1 MATKPVK
8 WFRNGM
14 TGAPV
19 LNGVVGS
26 LIAVLDAC
34 LINGFN
40 LVTLDS
46 LAVAGN
52 VLTGTKAGHGF
63 EIDQVI
69 VTSANEAALIGEWT
83 VTAVTSSTFTAA
95 AAGVANVAGTGTLT
109 AKAAPLGWQK
119 VFTGTNKAVY
129 RSTDVT
135 GSRMYLRVDD
145 TAAQVSR
152 VRGYEAMTDIDTG
165 TGPFPTDIQISGGG
179 YWGKSDAANATA
191 NNWALFGNSN
201 VFFSQRR
208 YGTSQA
214 SGTDTSVA
222 LDMFGDFP
230 SLKPGDAYNC
240 LLSCTSSQA
249 QAIAPGYSALSLL
262 SGTATVNLLYGAR
275 SHTQIGTAISNLALS
290 SNGMGLTVIGI
301 SSGAPS
307 LTAAYPS
314 PLTNGLF
321 MQKPCMAE
329 GNNVRC
335 LEMPGL
341 FHIVQSLTSFGHL
354 VKMTAIPGFADR
366 TFVSCHAPNQGAAG
380 ASVGIVAFDIT
391 GPW

>member
-19 LNGVVGS
+19 LNGVPGS

-83 VTAVTSSTFTAA
+83 VTAVTSSTFTAVA
-95 AAGVANVAGTGTLT
+95 TGVANVAGTGTLT

-129 RSTDVT
+129 RSADMT

-145 TAAQVSR
+145 TAAQVGR
-152 VRGYEAMTDIDTG
+152 VRGYEAMSDIDTG
-165 TGPFPTDIQISGGG
+165 TGPFPTDVQISGGG

-191 NNWALFGNSN
+191 NNWALFGNSK
-201 VFFSQRR
+201 VFFTQRR
-208 YGTSQA
+208 YSTSQGA
-214 SGTDTSVA
+214 GSDTSVG
-222 LDMFGDFP
+222 LDIFGDYP
-230 SLKPGDAYNC
+230 SLKPGDAFNC
-240 LLSCTSSQA
+240 VLSCTNSQA
-249 QAIAPGYSALSLL
+249 QAIAAGYSALSLL
-262 SGTATVNLLYGAR
+262 SGTPTVCLLYGAR
-275 SHTQIGTAISNLALS
+275 SHTQIGAAISNLALS
-290 SNGMGLTVIGI
+290 SNGMGLAIAGFA
-301 SSGAPS
+301 SGAPNIQ
-307 LTAAYPS
+307 AAYPS

-321 MQKPCMAE
+321 MQKPCLAE

-335 LEMPGL
+335 LDFPGVY
-341 FHIVQSLTSFGHL
+341 HIVNALTGFGHL
-354 VKMTAIPGFADR
+354 TKMTAIPGVADR
-366 TFVSCHAPNQGAAG
+366 TFMSCHAPNQGSGG
-380 ASVGIVAFDIT
+380 ALVGIVAFDIT

>member
-1 MATKPVK
+1 MAIKPVK

-46 LAVAGN
+46 LAVSGN

-63 EIDQVI
+63 EVDQVI
-69 VTSANEAALIGEWT
+69 VTAANEAALVGEWT
-83 VTAVTSSTFTAA
+83 VTATTSNTFTASA
-95 AAGVANVAGTGTLT
+95 VGVANVTGTGALT

-145 TAAQVSR
+145 TAAQVAR
-152 VRGYEAMTDIDTG
+152 VRGYESMTDIDTG
-165 TGPFPTDIQISGGG
+165 TGPFPTDVQISGGG
-179 YWGKSDAANATA
+179 YWGKSDAANSTA
-191 NNWALFGNSN
+191 NNWAVFGNSK

-208 YGTSQA
+208 YATSQA
-214 SGTDTSVA
+214 SGSDTSVG
-222 LDMFGDFP
+222 LDVFGDYP
-230 SLKPGDAYNC
+230 SLKPGDAFNC
-240 LLSCTSSQA
+240 VLACTTSQA
-249 QAIAPGYSALSLL
+249 QAIAAGYSAVSLL
-262 SGTATVNLLYGAR
+262 FGAPVVGVLYGAR
-275 SHTQIGTAISNLALS
+275 SHTQIGTAISNLALC
-290 SNGMGLTVIGI
+290 SNGMGLTINGVA
-301 SSGAPS
+301 SGAAS
-307 LTAAYPS
+307 IQAAYPS

-321 MQKPCMAE
+321 MQKPCLAE

-335 LEMPGL
+335 LDFPGVY
-341 FHIVQSLTSFGHL
+341 HIVQALTGFGHL
-354 VKMTAIPGFADR
+354 TKMTAVPGFSDR
-366 TFVSCHAPNQGAAG
+366 TFVSCHAPNQGGGG
-380 ASVGIVAFDIT
+380 ALVGIVAFDIT